1 MDTRK
6 AMDPEQLNAI
16 VSDEL
21 FWVCVPY
28 VAEVVYSFQYPTLIS
43 YTKLKN
49 NLQLGSV
56 NTVKTIL
63 IFRECL
69 LNLHR

>member
-21 FWVCVPY
+21 FWVCVRFMW
-28 VAEVVYSFQYPTLIS
+28 AW
-43 YTKLKN
+43 
-49 NLQLGSV
+49 
-56 NTVKTIL
+56 
-63 IFRECL
+63 
-69 LNLHR
+69 